1 MIPHY
6 YYFIDG
12 WFDQE
17 HLFSQMVA
25 SCNDINYYKF
35 VEIGSWKGRS
45 SCYMGVEILNSKK
58 NIKFDCIDT
67 WLGSKE
73 HQDPKSNHYEPLL
86 QIEDGL
92 YNLFLRNIKP
102 LESVITPLRMT
113 SVDACKLYENESL
126 DFIYIDGDHD
136 YLSVKEDISIWYPKL
151 KNGGYIA
158 GDDFE
163 EDAWPGVYYAIN
175 EYFNDNVTVIRDT
188 TWIKQKNLV

>member
-1 MIPHY
+1 MMPHY

-12 WFDQE
+12 WFNQE
-17 HLFSQMVA
+17 TLFSQMVY
-25 SCNDINYYKF
+25 SCNDTDEYKF

-73 HQDPKSNHYEPLL
+73 HQDSTSNHYEPLL
-86 QIEDGL
+86 QIKDGL
-92 YNLFLRNIKP
+92 YDLFLKNIKP
-102 LESVITPLRMT
+102 LESVIKPIRMA
-113 SVDACKLYENESL
+113 SIDACKLYEDESL

-136 YLSVKEDISIWYPKL
+136 YLSVKEDINIWYPKL

-175 EYFNDNVTVIRDT
+175 EYFNNNVTVIRDT

>member
-1 MIPHY
+1 MMPHY

-12 WFDQE
+12 WFNQE
-17 HLFSQMVA
+17 HLFSQMVS
-25 SCNDINYYKF
+25 SCNDIDYYKF

-45 SCYMGVEILNSKK
+45 SCYMGVEILNSNK

-73 HQDPKSNHYEPLL
+73 HRDPKSNHYEPLL
-86 QIEDGL
+86 QIENGL

-102 LESVITPLRMT
+102 LESVITPQRMT
-113 SVDACKLYENESL
+113 SVDACKLYEDESL

-136 YLSVKEDISIWYPKL
+136 YLSVKEDINIWYPKL

-175 EYFNDNVTVIRDT
+175 EYFNNNVTVIRDT